1 MKSFSFVSRKSVSLL
16 VLLTVVAL
24 CLFPSC
30 NKTIQKT
37 PKIVVSVD
45 TLVFNG
51 NETKSFTVT
60 MRNADYCDFQ
70 INHPYEWT
78 QVTPKYG
85 CFMEGEPEEIFVTS
99 NLTKFLTTQE
109 NTLYVFTRY
118 ESKRVTLIG
127 IPNDSISYSL
137 SDTLF
142 FTKQDDEETLA
153 ISNFGNVNIHYSV
166 TSSSSFVQLS
176 STEGEVGIGETTEV
190 LVTIDR
196 ENLLTV
202 DHPEL
207 YVTINDAVHTVAL
220 IAEKKAILEKD
231 VVDAEYSKATDLLVY
246 AASDNT
252 LNIYHPDTK
261 ETDVVPLFYPA
272 LCVSVSLDGTRAVVG
287 HDAHV
292 TYIDLL
298 TKAIINT
305 NDIPCKS
312 CDIVLAN
319 NGWTYV
325 FPTSGYK
332 IFCLDMSLSN
342 PPVFEHTGYSIYN
355 NTKAKI
361 HPSEKYIYGADNG
374 ISPADIE
381 KYDIQNGTAAYLY
394 DSPYHGDYAT
404 GGDLWLSEDGSRIY
418 TRSGTVFKTSES
430 QDSDMIYNG
439 RLMLESSSTYV
450 SIIWLDHLES
460 SHELFLLS
468 RPTDYWDN
476 EGNRPYVYVHN
487 SENLLFKQ
495 KIRVEDY
502 LVPKYGGSVTIYA
515 ASPYF
520 VFANS
525 NGQEIYVITKA
536 VGSGLMYEWAIQTF
550 KVE

>member
-1 MKSFSFVSRKSVSLL
+1 MKSFSFFSRKSVSLL

-439 RLMLESSSTYV
+439 RLMLESSSTYL
-450 SIIWLDHLES
+450 SIVWLDHLEYN
-460 SHELFLLS
+460 HELFLLS